1 VSELTLTPPT
11 AAKAA
16 ATDPAPWR
24 FWSTLA
30 WGVAELVA
38 YNLIQF
44 VVLLG
49 LLMWWRLHPT
59 VPAVDL
65 KTLGSNAVVVSIL
78 TLASV
83 PTALLVIVLAVK
95 LARSRLV
102 DYLALKR
109 VDGETLV
116 FALACT
122 IAYGAAVE
130 ILTWLSGRP
139 LVAPFTAD
147 LYRTTRETG
156 SWALM
161 LAAVVI
167 AAPVG
172 EELLFRGF
180 LMRGWSASR
189 LGARGA
195 VVLSATI
202 WAVLHVQYDWPM
214 IAEIFGL
221 GLLFGYL
228 RLRSGST
235 LTTIVTHAV
244 YSAIAIVQAAVLVV

>member
-1 VSELTLTPPT
+1 MSELTLTPPI

-24 FWSTLA
+24 FWATLA
-30 WGVAELVA
+30 WGIAELVA
-38 YNLIQF
+38 YYLVQF

-49 LLMWWRLHPT
+49 LLIWWRTHPT
-59 VPAVDL
+59 VPAVDP
-65 KTLGSNAVVVSIL
+65 KTLGSNAVVLSIV

-83 PTALLVIVLAVK
+83 PLALLVIVLAVK
-95 LARSRLV
+95 LARWRLV
-102 DYLALKR
+102 DYLAFKP
-109 VDGETLV
+109 VDIETLV

-122 IAYGAAVE
+122 IAYGSAVE
-130 ILTWLSGRP
+130 VLTYLSGRP
-139 LVAPFTAD
+139 LVVPFVAD

-167 AAPVG
+167 AAPIG

-180 LMRGWSASR
+180 LLRGWSASR
-189 LGARGA
+189 LGAPGA
-195 VVLSATI
+195 VVLTAAI
-202 WAVLHVQYDWPM
+202 WAVIHVQYDWPM

-235 LTTIVTHAV
+235 VTTIVSHAA